1 MSDRTI
7 AGGEVSLLAR
17 LRRLWETL
25 DPAPGDLADRVL
37 FALELEDLDTDFELL
52 RLTERG
58 DALAGTRA
66 GAASASRVTHITFA
80 SANVSV
86 MLAVG
91 PAGSAP
97 ADGQLDGRRIDGWI
111 APAAAARV
119 VAHTDTG
126 ECETVSDETG
136 RFVLE
141 SIPAGMLRLILF
153 PRQPESGRAEEP
165 PVPFVTPT
173 VEV

>member
-1 MSDRTI
+1 MSDRTTMD
-7 AGGEVSLLAR
+7 GEVSLLAR
-17 LRRLWETL
+17 LRHLWETI
-25 DPAPGDLADRVL
+25 DPAPDDLADRVL

-111 APAAAARV
+111 APAAASGWSRTPTPASARRWP
-119 VAHTDTG
+119 TP
-126 ECETVSDETG
+126 
-136 RFVLE
+136 
-141 SIPAGMLRLILF
+141 PAGSCSRTSR
-153 PRQPESGRAEEP
+153 PGCCA
-165 PVPFVTPT
+165 
-173 VEV
+173 